1 MGAEFDVMDIGYAD
15 VVLIGEVE
23 EYKVLKG
30 VGFLTINLE
39 RQMVPKGEEINRT
52 FHYGHTIRA
61 SWPNSTFQL
70 PEKMPKTRSIFALRR
85 AGSAQPPLRGPSGYI
100 PADPK
105 DAEFT
110 ILQAPC
116 APPFIMPYSEM
127 GSENIQEILDGG
139 HPPSFDYHY
148 PDIGYTIRVKELEI
162 YLMAMA
168 ALTTLLLLT
177 NALTL
182 WKWRSLRSVRT
193 ATPAVRSPDDSLDHV
208 I

>member
-1 MGAEFDVMDIGYAD
+1 MGAEFDIMDIEYAD
-15 VVLIGEVE
+15 VILIGTVE
-23 EYKVLKG
+23 EYEVING
-30 VGFLTINLE
+30 VGFLTIDVE
-39 RQMVPKGEEINRT
+39 RQMTTEGHEDNRA
-52 FHYGHTIRA
+52 FRYADRIRV

-70 PEKMPKTRSIFALRR
+70 PETMPKTRGIFALRR
-85 AGSAQPPLRGPSGYI
+85 IGSAQPPLRGPSAYI

-116 APPFIMPYSEM
+116 APPFIMPYSQM
-127 GSENIQEILDGG
+127 GWDNIQDIVNGG
-139 HPPSFDYHY
+139 SPPSFDYHY
-148 PDIGYTIRVKELEI
+148 PDIGYTSRIKGLEI

-177 NALTL
+177 NVLAL
-182 WKWRSLRSVRT
+182 WKWRSVKKRGT
-193 ATPAVRSPDDSLDHV
+193 APTEVRSPDIS